1 MQQTFAGRLMK
12 NEKNVLETYISMK
25 TYVRKTGMYVQ
36 NNLCTKKEKKVCIVK
51 R

>member
-25 TYVRKTGMYVQ
+25 TYVQ
-36 NNLCTKKEKKVCIVK
+36 NLCTKNKFVCTN
-51 R
+51 